1 MQTEALWKFMQS
13 DLDVDRFENEMRQ
26 SPLRAKYMKQRNSLV
41 DMQAANKKL
50 EEDVVAMYDRLEAVK
65 DEAERLA
72 GQLASLLASI
82 GDTLPEDLEELRKQ
96 EAAVSKLEG
105 NLQRYEQEL
114 TRMRK
119 DSDLKDKQQKDI
131 RLRAARVKAELDK
144 VKEEYDA
151 EFKRDKT
158 RLEQLRA
165 AAEKASKLVDEHTL
179 ARYRATKQH
188 VTPPLARMNGN
199 RCGGCNMDLPAAM
212 LVRLKAGEE
221 LECDNCGRILIAE

>member
-26 SPLRAKYMKQRNSLV
+26 SPLRAKYMKMRNSLV

-50 EEDVVAMYDRLEAVK
+50 EEDVAAMYDRLEAVK

-72 GQLASLLASI
+72 GQLQALLASI
-82 GDTLPEDLEELRKQ
+82 GDTLPEDLDELHKQ
-96 EAAVSKLEG
+96 QAAVGKLE
-105 NLQRYEQEL
+105 NTLARYEQEL
-114 TRMRK
+114 NRMRK
-119 DSDLKDKQQKDI
+119 DCDLKDKQQKDI
-131 RLRAARVKAELDK
+131 RLRAARAKAELDK
-144 VKEEYDA
+144 VKEEYDN
-151 EFKRDKT
+151 EFKRDKA

-179 ARYRATKQH
+179 DRYRATKQH

-199 RCGGCNMDLPAAM
+199 RCGGCNMDLPAVM
-212 LVRLKAGEE
+212 LARLKNGEE
-221 LECDNCGRILIAE
+221 IECDNCGRILIVE